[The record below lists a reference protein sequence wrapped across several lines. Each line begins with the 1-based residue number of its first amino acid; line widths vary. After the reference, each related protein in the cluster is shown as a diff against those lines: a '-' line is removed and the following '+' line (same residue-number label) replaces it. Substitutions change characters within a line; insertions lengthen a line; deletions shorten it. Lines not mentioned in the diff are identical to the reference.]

1 VSQVYATSVNKNLA
15 DDHLLGSCKLADIRR
30 CRVQFSRHMS
40 DFCCKLPDTVG
51 SNYPTSEIRHD
62 YSLSLADVGCFTAS
76 FPTLSDTNNPNP
88 PNSLQIIRHVGWNNP
103 TSQVCRLQIIRH
115 HVGHKKS
122 DNSINITQLQ
132 MACRVQKIRHH
143 HSSELN
149 SSITLEGANGILN
162 TSWANKSDIGRSI
175 NDRSLRLTRIFISEV
190 FVVIQNQWCTW
201 NCPIYSRRTSWL
213 DIQIS
218 SPHCNLCHKIKIC
231 SL

>member
-1 VSQVYATSVNKNLA
+1 
-15 DDHLLGSCKLADIRR
+15 
-30 CRVQFSRHMS
+30 MS

-122 DNSINITQLQ
+122 DTSINITQLKI
-132 MACRVQKIRHH
+132 ACRVQKIRHH
-143 HSSELN
+143 RSSEWN
-149 SSITLEGANGILN
+149 SSMTLECANGILN
-162 TSWANKSDIGRSI
+162 TSRASNNDIGRSI
-175 NDRSLRLTRIFISEV
+175 GDKRLILIRLFISEM
-190 FVVIQNQWCTW
+190 FLVIQNQWCSY
-201 NCPIYSRRTSWL
+201 NCPICSRRTSW
-213 DIQIS
+213 INI
-218 SPHCNLCHKIKIC
+218 
-231 SL
+231 